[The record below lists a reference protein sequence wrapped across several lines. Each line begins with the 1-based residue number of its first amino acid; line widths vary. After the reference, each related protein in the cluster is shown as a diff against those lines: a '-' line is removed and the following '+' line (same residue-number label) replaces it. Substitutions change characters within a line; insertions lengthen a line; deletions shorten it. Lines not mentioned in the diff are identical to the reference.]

1 MEHEFQIIMP
11 ELDVSGNKR
20 LEKIKQKLIKKMSFN
35 SSKDLTTL
43 RDLFY
48 WVYIYNYSEKF
59 TQLYP
64 LGLSLEFNGNRNLW
78 TPCIWRHLLW
88 QNFYRG
94 RAKDGSFGYF

>member
-48 WVYIYNYSEKF
+48 
-59 TQLYP
+59 
-64 LGLSLEFNGNRNLW
+64 
-78 TPCIWRHLLW
+78 
-88 QNFYRG
+88 
-94 RAKDGSFGYF
+94 

>member
-43 RDLFY
+43 RAVSYTHLHFQSN
-48 WVYIYNYSEKF
+48 ISPTSQTNSRKI
-59 TQLYP
+59 TTKYP
-64 LGLSLEFNGNRNLW
+64 TLGF
-78 TPCIWRHLLW
+78 
-88 QNFYRG
+88 
-94 RAKDGSFGYF
+94 A